1 MYHKNFYDTSL
12 FFRLIDLLQKIV
24 LKAVLFDMD
33 GVLYDSMKNHAES
46 WYETAIHF
54 GIKADYRQFYMYE
67 GQTGAQTIED
77 LMLSQRGRHATQ
89 QEIEEIYAYKSSLF
103 EKRGKTPIM
112 SGALDVLRVVT
123 DMGLNRIIVTGSGQ
137 ATLLDRLSEHFP
149 GMFSADRIVSAKDV
163 PVGCG
168 KPKPDP
174 YLMGLRKAGNLSP
187 SEAIV
192 IENAPLG
199 VRAARAAGIFTIAVN
214 TGPLD
219 SMVLEAEGANIV
231 LGGMKELSEK
241 FKDIVRDNFLFP

>member
-1 MYHKNFYDTSL
+1 M
-12 FFRLIDLLQKIV
+12 

-77 LMLSQRGRHATQ
+77 LMLSQKGRHATS

-112 SGALDVLRVVT
+112 RGALDVLRVVT

-137 ATLLDRLSEHFP
+137 VTLLDRLSEHFP
-149 GMFSADRIVSAKDV
+149 GMFTADRIVSAKDV
-163 PVGCG
+163 PAGFG
-168 KPKPDP
+168 KPNP
-174 YLMGLRKAGNLSP
+174 YPYMMGLRKAGNLSP
-187 SEAIV
+187 SEAVV

-219 SMVLEAEGANIV
+219 SEILKNAGANIV
-231 LGGMKELSEK
+231 LGGMMELSEK
-241 FKDIVRDNFLFP
+241 FKEIVKDNF